1 MSTISVVGLLEKYK
15 GWVNNGEI
23 QFLQNNPEGKVE
35 VLSLVENLIKDI
47 SSASKKGELSV
58 NLDWAYTHEDGR
70 KLWEALASCSLNE
83 LDQDSKGNS
92 ELFNY
97 IDAATSFEDI
107 LYGLE
112 PYYRDHTL
120 HSLWVYLIG
129 EYILR
134 DLIPDISNNLN
145 WHLFNDIES
154 ENASYSPSLLKQ
166 AKAKEKEIYKD
177 VNKKKDAIWCIIA
190 LCHDLGYSLSKLE
203 KLNEKALSVLKFFD
217 MPNFRHIG
225 YSMDIEHQHLMTQ
238 FLELM
243 SVDIRIVPSL
253 SEKEILV
260 KCYRDDSTFWSLCR
274 AIEKKQ
280 HGVYSSYLLY
290 KILGIFADTYV
301 RGTAD
306 EWGLGREEIEYNI
319 IRGDILF
326 SIAQH
331 EFDIAHLNEISSLAD
346 LLVISDELEEFS
358 RFGRQMLSRK
368 YFDTMAET
376 KISFNKNKPKQGDD
390 IEINMDYEVA
400 NHRELA
406 DFYILKAE
414 RLCKIYSLDLA
425 EKEDKYCTISKI
437 KLTATKAGRKLEF
450 HLCRN
455 AKDTKGY
462 LPETVIEKKKYNK
475 GYYQFKC
482 VDDNIMVKI
491 GSKPVPLD
499 IWFSSINDSWW
510 KENYTKSN

>member
-1 MSTISVVGLLEKYK
+1 
-15 GWVNNGEI
+15 
-23 QFLQNNPEGKVE
+23 
-35 VLSLVENLIKDI
+35 
-47 SSASKKGELSV
+47 
-58 NLDWAYTHEDGR
+58 
-70 KLWEALASCSLNE
+70 
-83 LDQDSKGNS
+83 
-92 ELFNY
+92 
-97 IDAATSFEDI
+97 
-107 LYGLE
+107 
-112 PYYRDHTL
+112 
-120 HSLWVYLIG
+120 
-129 EYILR
+129 
-134 DLIPDISNNLN
+134 NLN
-145 WHLFNDIES
+145 WHLFNDIETEKTS
-154 ENASYSPSLLKQ
+154 SPSLLRQ

-243 SVDIRIVPSL
+243 SFDIRIVPSSS
-253 SEKEILV
+253 SEEEILV
-260 KCYRDDSTFWSLCR
+260 KCYRDDSTFWRLCR

-306 EWGLGREEIEYNI
+306 EWGLNNEEINYNI

-331 EFDIAHLNEISSLAD
+331 EFDFAHLNEISSLAD
-346 LLVISDELEEFS
+346 LLVIADELEEFS

-400 NHRELA
+400 TTKRLA
-406 DFYILKAE
+406 DFYKFKAE
-414 RLCKIYSLDLA
+414 KLCKIYSLGQA
-425 EKEDKYCTISKI
+425 REEDKYCTINKI
-437 KLTATKAGRKLEF
+437 KMTTTKAGRKLEF

-455 AKDTKGY
+455 SKDNRGY
-462 LPETVIEKKKYNK
+462 LPETEIEREKFNE
-475 GYYQFKC
+475 GYYALKC
-482 VDDNIMVKI
+482 LDDNIMVII
-491 GSKPVPLD
+491 GSKLVSLD
-499 IWFSSINDSWW
+499 IWFSGIKESWW
-510 KENYTKSN
+510 EENYTKS